1 MTHYQMGGHYTVEV
15 YWSEKEQ
22 ITDGTWRHRRIVL
35 KPDSNDP
42 GFEPIVLENITEDE
56 IQIVAELVEV
66 LD

>member
-1 MTHYQMGGHYTVEV
+1 
-15 YWSEKEQ
+15 
-22 ITDGTWRHRRIVL
+22 VL

-42 GFEPIVLENITEDE
+42 GFDPIVLENITEDE